1 MNLVSSL
8 FQRIK
13 EQVESF
19 KEPIHK
25 TESAIS
31 ALKVE
36 LGRVKQQEDD
46 VLQGRLKECD
56 EKEAKLNAFIGI
68 SRAHSSQLKDNGTL
82 ATYNV
87 GTLSRLAVQINHSL
101 CNDPFAAE
109 LYTSAMA
116 QLRWIKL
123 EREKIKKES
132 EEVVGKLSDQVML
145 ELHR

>member
-36 LGRVKQQEDD
+36 LGRVKQQEDN

-82 ATYNV
+82 AT
-87 GTLSRLAVQINHSL
+87 
-101 CNDPFAAE
+101 
-109 LYTSAMA
+109 
-116 QLRWIKL
+116 
-123 EREKIKKES
+123 
-132 EEVVGKLSDQVML
+132 
-145 ELHR
+145 